1 MTWLEEVPVPM
12 QLPVAVDGPSTA
24 AALLLELFPD
34 LPLDMGSLVATL
46 GPEEATRVCF
56 EIMGACDSD
65 APPMNDGGSGEGA
78 WGPESEMDITE
89 QLGVLQGYFPDA
101 PLEALF
107 ERLSMAGSLDGAIAA
122 CMQEESAAQ
131 ASAEQQAA
139 QAASAPPSGKEKEK
153 VSALRHA
160 YPVRIAALSYQLVMK
175 QLCADSAMRRGWK
188 RSCCCR
194 CCARRTARTAAPLQS
209 WSKWGSTAAPSQR
222 RAP

>member
-1 MTWLEEVPVPM
+1 MWVQELPVPLV
-12 QLPVAVDGPSTA
+12 LPVACDGPSTA
-24 AALLLELFPD
+24 AALLRELFPD
-34 LPLDMGSLVATL
+34 LPLDMDSLVATL

-56 EIMGACDSD
+56 EIMGGCD
-65 APPMNDGGSGEGA
+65 PDGGPAADGGDGDSFGSR
-78 WGPESEMDITE
+78 WGLENDMDITE
-89 QLGVLQGYFPDA
+89 QLGVLQSYFPDA

-107 ERLSMAGSLDGAIAA
+107 DRLNVAGSLDGAIAA

-160 YPVRIAALSYQLVMK
+160 YPVRRSGGLHPLFQCTDHVL
-175 QLCADSAMRRGWK
+175 RRGWK

-194 CCARRTARTAAPLQS
+194 CCARRMARTVARLQN
-209 WSKWGSTAAPSQR
+209 WCKWGSTAALSQP
-222 RAP
+222 RAL